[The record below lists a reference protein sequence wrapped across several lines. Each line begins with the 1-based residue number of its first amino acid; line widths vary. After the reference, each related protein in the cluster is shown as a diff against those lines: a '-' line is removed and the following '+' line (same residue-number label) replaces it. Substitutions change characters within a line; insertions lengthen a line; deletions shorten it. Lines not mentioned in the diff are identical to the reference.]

1 VEIRRELSQ
10 HDPSSPRTALTIGAY
25 DGVHTGHRQVISE
38 VCRLAV
44 ERGLTSA
51 VLTFDRH
58 PASVVR
64 PGSAPLLLTDT
75 DQKLEE
81 LATTG
86 VDLTMVLPF
95 DAERATESAE
105 SFIREVLVGGLGV
118 ALVVV
123 GEDFHFGHQRL
134 GNVALLRDLGVELGF
149 EVMGLGLVGLD
160 GRPARDHEQVS
171 STFIRRA
178 LARGDLK
185 RANAMLGRPYEVRGV
200 VFAGDRRGREMGFP
214 TANVRIDPS
223 ILLPEDAVYAGWY
236 ERPDGAVHA
245 AAISLGTRPQ
255 FYEDGA
261 VVLEAHLLEVGGPDD
276 GGPDLYDEAARVRFV
291 RRLRGQSRFD
301 DLDALVAQLHRDVAD
316 TRAALG

>member
-1 VEIRRELSQ
+1 MEIHRELSQ

-44 ERGLTSA
+44 ERSLTSA

-75 DQKLEE
+75 DQKLEQ

-123 GEDFHFGHQRL
+123 GEDFHFGHQRM
-134 GNVALLRDLGVELGF
+134 GNVALLRDLGIELDF

-200 VFAGDRRGREMGFP
+200 VDPEATPDLGSG
-214 TANVRIDPS
+214 TVRVHIDPT
-223 ILLPEDAVYAGWY
+223 ILLPECGYYACWSGDGTGSRTAVAVSVGPSVDGSDAGMCTITAVPIDVDSRPSKGPVRLGFVSHLSMSSADEGAESSIGRLHDLLGAAG
-236 ERPDGAVHA
+236 
-245 AAISLGTRPQ
+245 
-255 FYEDGA
+255 
-261 VVLEAHLLEVGGPDD
+261 
-276 GGPDLYDEAARVRFV
+276 
-291 RRLRGQSRFD
+291 
-301 DLDALVAQLHRDVAD
+301 DALC
-316 TRAALG
+316 

>member
-1 VEIRRELSQ
+1 MASLAAVEIRTTLAPHPADAR
-10 HDPSSPRTALTIGAY
+10 RTALTIGAY

-44 ERGLTSA
+44 KRSLTSA

-64 PGSAPLLLTDT
+64 PGSAPLLLTDA
-75 DQKLEE
+75 DQKLEQ

-105 SFIREVLVGGLGV
+105 SFIREVLVAGLGV
-118 ALVVV
+118 ALIVV
-123 GEDFHFGHQRL
+123 GEDFHFGHQRK
-134 GNVALLRDLGVELGF
+134 GNVALLRDLGVELDF

-185 RANAMLGRPYEVRGV
+185 RANAMLGRPYELRGV
-200 VFAGDRRGREMGFP
+200 VNPEATPNLVSGTVG
-214 TANVRIDPS
+214 VQVDPAS
-223 ILLPEDAVYAGWY
+223 LLPECGYYACWSGDGTGSRTAVAVRVGPSVDGSDAEICTIAAVPIDVGSHLSKGPVRLGFVSHLSMLSADDEGMGSSIGHFRDLLRAAG
-236 ERPDGAVHA
+236 
-245 AAISLGTRPQ
+245 
-255 FYEDGA
+255 
-261 VVLEAHLLEVGGPDD
+261 
-276 GGPDLYDEAARVRFV
+276 
-291 RRLRGQSRFD
+291 
-301 DLDALVAQLHRDVAD
+301 DAL
-316 TRAALG
+316 G

>member
-1 VEIRRELSQ
+1 MEIRRDLSQ

-44 ERGLTSA
+44 ERSLTSA

-75 DQKLEE
+75 DQKLEQ

-86 VDLTMVLPF
+86 VDLTMVLRF

-123 GEDFHFGHQRL
+123 GEDFHFGHQRM
-134 GNVALLRDLGVELGF
+134 GNVALLRELGVELDF

-171 STFIRRA
+171 STFVRRA

-185 RANAMLGRPYEVRGV
+185 QANAMLGRPYEVRGV
-200 VFAGDRRGREMGFP
+200 VDPEATPNLGSGTFRAH
-214 TANVRIDPS
+214 IDPA
-223 ILLPEDAVYAGWY
+223 ILLPECGYYACWSGDGTGSRTAV
-236 ERPDGAVHA
+236 AVRVGP
-245 AAISLGTRPQ
+245 S
-255 FYEDGA
+255 
-261 VVLEAHLLEVGGPDD
+261 VGGSDAGMCTITAVPIDVD
-276 GGPDLYDEAARVRFV
+276 GRPSKGPVRLGFVSHLSMSSADEGEGSSIGRLHDLLGAA
-291 RRLRGQSRFD
+291 G
-301 DLDALVAQLHRDVAD
+301 DAL
-316 TRAALG
+316 G

>member
-1 VEIRRELSQ
+1 VEIRRGLSQ

-44 ERGLTSA
+44 ERSLTSA

-75 DQKLEE
+75 DQKLEQ
-81 LATTG
+81 LAATG

-95 DAERATESAE
+95 DAERATDSAE
-105 SFIREVLVGGLGV
+105 SFVREVLVGGLGV

-123 GEDFHFGHQRL
+123 GEDFHFGHQRV
-134 GNVALLRDLGVELGF
+134 GNVALLRDLGVELDF

-171 STFIRRA
+171 STFVRRA

-200 VFAGDRRGREMGFP
+200 VDPEATPNLVPG
-214 TANVRIDPS
+214 TVRVHIDS
-223 ILLPEDAVYAGWY
+223 AILLPECGYYACWSGDGTGSRTAVAVSVRPLVGGSDAGMCTITAVPIDAESRLSKGPV
-236 ERPDGAVHA
+236 RLDFVSHLSMLSTDDKGAVSSIGRLHDLLGA
-245 AAISLGTRPQ
+245 AG
-255 FYEDGA
+255 
-261 VVLEAHLLEVGGPDD
+261 
-276 GGPDLYDEAARVRFV
+276 
-291 RRLRGQSRFD
+291 
-301 DLDALVAQLHRDVAD
+301 DAL
-316 TRAALG
+316 G

>member
-1 VEIRRELSQ
+1 MEIHRELSQ

-44 ERGLTSA
+44 ERSLTSA

-75 DQKLEE
+75 DQKLEQ

-123 GEDFHFGHQRL
+123 GEDFHFGHQRM
-134 GNVALLRDLGVELGF
+134 GNVALLRDLGIELDF

-200 VFAGDRRGREMGFP
+200 VDPEATPNLSSG
-214 TANVRIDPS
+214 TVRVHIDPT
-223 ILLPEDAVYAGWY
+223 ILLPECGYYACWSGDGTGSRTAV
-236 ERPDGAVHA
+236 AV
-245 AAISLGTRPQ
+245 SVEPS
-255 FYEDGA
+255 
-261 VVLEAHLLEVGGPDD
+261 VGGSDTGMYTITAVPIDVD
-276 GGPDLYDEAARVRFV
+276 SRPSKGSVRLSFVSHLSMSSADEGAESSIGRLHDLLGAA
-291 RRLRGQSRFD
+291 G
-301 DLDALVAQLHRDVAD
+301 DAL
-316 TRAALG
+316 G

>member
-1 VEIRRELSQ
+1 MEIHRELSQ

-44 ERGLTSA
+44 ERSLTSA

-75 DQKLEE
+75 DQKLEQ

-123 GEDFHFGHQRL
+123 GEDFHFGHQRM
-134 GNVALLRDLGVELGF
+134 GNVALLRDLGIELDF

-200 VFAGDRRGREMGFP
+200 VDPEATPDLGSG
-214 TANVRIDPS
+214 TVRVHIDPT
-223 ILLPEDAVYAGWY
+223 ILLPECGYYACWSGDGTGSRTAVAVSVGPSVDGSDAGMCTITAVPIDVDSRPSKGPVRLGFVSHLSMSSADEGAESSIGRLHDLLGAAG
-236 ERPDGAVHA
+236 
-245 AAISLGTRPQ
+245 
-255 FYEDGA
+255 
-261 VVLEAHLLEVGGPDD
+261 
-276 GGPDLYDEAARVRFV
+276 
-291 RRLRGQSRFD
+291 
-301 DLDALVAQLHRDVAD
+301 DAL
-316 TRAALG
+316 G